1 MQLCF
6 CQPWSTDSLVSCGS
20 TCAFVSPFI
29 ADSTPEYVIFNGVV
43 RAWPELKKFLLQS
56 YISQYIDEY
65 EGFTHTQ
72 YF

>member
-6 CQPWSTDSLVSCGS
+6 CQPWSTVWSHVVPLLC
-20 TCAFVSPFI
+20 FFPFI
-29 ADSTPEYVIFNGVV
+29 ADSTPEYVIFCGVV
-43 RAWPELKKFLLQS
+43 RAWPELKKFMLQS